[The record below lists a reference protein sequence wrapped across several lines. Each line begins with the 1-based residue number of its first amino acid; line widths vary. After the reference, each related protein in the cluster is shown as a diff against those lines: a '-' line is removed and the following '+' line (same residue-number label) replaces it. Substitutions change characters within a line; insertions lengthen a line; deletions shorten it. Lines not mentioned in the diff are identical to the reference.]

1 MRKDLQKPPVT
12 ENQIRQGLQRVLHC
26 SRNQYALT
34 YARTALELNM
44 KGYKLGVQVLYVLS
58 NLSGWSGDEAR
69 NIKAMFK
76 RFYKEVATREQ
87 I

>member
-12 ENQIRQGLQRVLHC
+12 ENQVRLGLQRVLHC
-26 SRNQYALT
+26 SKNGYALT

-44 KGYKLGVQVLYVLS
+44 KGYELGVQLLYVLN
-58 NLSGWSGDEAR
+58 NLHGWSGEEAR

-76 RFYKEVATREQ
+76 RFYKEVSTK
-87 I
+87 